1 MALMQTTN
9 QYIQK
14 EHLTALMITHQLEDA
29 LKYGN
34 RILVLNQGQI
44 QVDMTENAR
53 KQLTA
58 EKLYDY
64 LVAK

>member
-1 MALMQTTN
+1 
-9 QYIQK
+9 
-14 EHLTALMITHQLEDA
+14 MITHQLEDA

-34 RILVLNQGQI
+34 RILVLNQGRI
-44 QVDMTENAR
+44 QVDMTGNAR